1 MISSHGHLV
10 VSRHLWCCPS
20 QSPDHDPYHELL
32 QTHQSPVLHWPLL
45 QRVREGWVGGGAE
58 MLLIRL
64 NCLQNAPPPSVMV
77 INPGIFGDHQLWLC
91 PLVKLSRYGAQ
102 VYLFLPAEIICIHTQ
117 YFKQFSCQ
125 IMFADPG
132 KFSIFS
138 PNNKYLRTQTM
149 GGTNW

>member
-1 MISSHGHLV
+1 M
-10 VSRHLWCCPS
+10 
-20 QSPDHDPYHELL
+20 
-32 QTHQSPVLHWPLL
+32 
-45 QRVREGWVGGGAE
+45 GGGAE

-77 INPGIFGDHQLWLC
+77 INPGIFGDHQLGLC

-102 VYLFLPAEIICIHTQ
+102 VYLFLPAEIICIHGQ

-149 GGTNW
+149 GGTNG